1 MHRPLHRRAIA
12 AIVPLALAAAV
23 PASASAATAFYGVT
37 SDNRL
42 TEFTSDNVN
51 QSPSIPLRGLAAGEN
66 VVGID
71 LRPADGRLYA
81 MTNQNRLV
89 IVNAR
94 TGAITRVGN
103 AALTPPINGASV
115 GFDFNPVRDRI
126 RLETNA
132 QQNLRIDPATGQL
145 ETVREPAP
153 DTPGPTTPAPTTP
166 DAPAATTPP
175 REVERPGSP
184 DQNLA
189 YVAGDAGAGTVPRVG
204 AVAYSNSFPAGSST
218 ELFVLDAAR
227 NALAKQD
234 PENAGTLRTVGSLG
248 TTTEPVAFDI
258 GPNNVGWA
266 ALASS
271 GGRTAL
277 YRVDLRNGKATREVT
292 RNVVGTSRALVAL
305 AAAGEMGNDTSAP
318 GLSVSSSS
326 TQMASR
332 LLAGGLQLT
341 VNCDEACDG
350 DVRVRY
356 RNKTIGRADTEVRG
370 AAGYD
375 RVAVRLDSA
384 TRTAI
389 RRGSVRL
396 DLRVEVADGAG
407 NRSSLSR
414 PIRTR
419 D

>member
-1 MHRPLHRRAIA
+1 MPRPLHRRALA

-23 PASASAATAFYGVT
+23 PASAPAATAFYGVT

-51 QSPSIPLRGLAAGEN
+51 QSPSIALRGLAAGEN

-89 IVNAR
+89 IVNPR
-94 TGAITRVGN
+94 TGEITRVGN
-103 AALTPPINGASV
+103 AALNPAINGSAV

-145 ETVREPAP
+145 ETVKEQVP
-153 DTPGPTTPAPTTP
+153 DTPAPTTPAPTTP
-166 DAPAATTPP
+166 DAPAPTTPT
-175 REVERPGSP
+175 REVERPGAP
-184 DQNLA
+184 DKNLA
-189 YVAGDAGAGTVPRVG
+189 YAAGDAGAGTAPKVG
-204 AVAYSNSFPAGSST
+204 AAAYSNSFPAGTTT

-234 PENAGTLRTVGSLG
+234 PENEGTLKTVGGLG

-258 GPNNVGWA
+258 GPANIGWA

-271 GGRTAL
+271 GGRTAI
-277 YRVDLRNGKATREVT
+277 YRVDLRNGKASREVT

-305 AAAGEMGNDTSAP
+305 AAAGEMGNDNSAP

-350 DVRVRY
+350 EVRVRY
-356 RNKTIGRADTEVRG
+356 RNKTVGRADTEVRG
-370 AAGYD
+370 GAGFD
-375 RVAVRLDSA
+375 RVAVKLDSA
-384 TRTAI
+384 TRNAI
-389 RRGSVRL
+389 KRGSVRL